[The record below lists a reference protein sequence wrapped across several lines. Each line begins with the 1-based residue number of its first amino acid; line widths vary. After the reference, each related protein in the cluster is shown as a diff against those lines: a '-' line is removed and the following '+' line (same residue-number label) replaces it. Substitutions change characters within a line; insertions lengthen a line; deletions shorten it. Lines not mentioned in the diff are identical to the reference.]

1 MPTLEQARRWYPADD
16 PVHGFEHVMRVY
28 RMAERLAQAEG
39 ADMEIVRA
47 AALLHDAQDGL
58 TGRESLEAEQRGSHH
73 LRSAEIAA
81 EALEEEGWSSD
92 RIAAVQH
99 CILAHRFRDD
109 STAPKTLEAKVLF
122 DADKLDAIGAIGVAR
137 AVAFAVTSGSPVYS
151 PVSQVFLRTGK
162 MQTGEMHSA
171 YHEYLFKLVKLKDRL
186 HTPTARSLAD
196 QRHARLVEFFE
207 ALAAEMES

>member
-1 MPTLEQARRWYPADD
+1 MPTLEQARWYPADD
-16 PVHGFEHVMRVY
+16 PVHGFEHVRRVY

-39 ADMEIVRA
+39 ADLEIVRA

-58 TGRESLEAEQRGSHH
+58 TGSDALEAEKRGSHH

-81 EALEEEGWSSD
+81 EVLGVEGWSSD
-92 RIAAVQH
+92 RIVAVQH

-109 STAPKTLEAKVLF
+109 STAPQTLEAKVLF

-137 AVAFAVTSGSPVYS
+137 AVAFVVQSGNPVYS

-162 MQTGEMHSA
+162 LQTGETHSA
-171 YHEYLFKLVKLKDRL
+171 YHEYLFKLMKLKDRL
-186 HTPTARSLAD
+186 YTTTARSLAEG
-196 QRHARLVEFFE
+196 RHALMSEYFERL
-207 ALAAEMES
+207 AQEMEA